1 MTDCVCKQYI
11 DCAKVLDGCHA
22 TCVYND
28 NIDNEVYTR
37 QNIRQ
42 NKWTVAYIISLVN
55 INVQTKVTY
64 CACENRVFLV

>member
-1 MTDCVCKQYI
+1 MADCVCKQYI
-11 DCAKVLDGCHA
+11 DCAKVLDGYHA

-37 QNIRQ
+37 QHIRQ

-55 INVQTKVTY
+55 INVQTNVAY
-64 CACENRVFLV
+64 CARGNRIFLV